1 MDGNL
6 NKIPDWSDEECVF
19 TVMSLQSG
27 WKLVD
32 GDQIVSESYLHTTL
46 VVVDE
51 AHIAV
56 APTSQR

>member
-32 GDQIVSESYLHTTL
+32 GDYDSFRELFAHTTL

-51 AHIAV
+51 A
-56 APTSQR
+56 PLQ